1 MPRKPKKPCSHPGC
15 PRLTDDCYC
24 EVHRIQHRGDR
35 ESSSR
40 RGYNGKWQRARER
53 FLRKHPLCVK
63 CMEQGRYVKATVVD
77 HIRPHRG
84 DPVLFW
90 DENNWQPLCKPCHD
104 SKTWNE
110 DANPVY
116 HF

>member
-1 MPRKPKKPCSHPGC
+1 MPRKPKKPCHHPGC
-15 PRLTDDCYC
+15 PRLTDECYC
-24 EVHRIQHRGDR
+24 EVHKPLYQR
-35 ESSSR
+35 ENSSQ
-40 RGYNGKWQRARER
+40 RGYNGKWQKARAR
-53 FLRKHPLCVK
+53 FLRKHPFCVK
-63 CMEQGRYVKATVVD
+63 CMEQGRYEKATVGD

-84 DPVLFW
+84 DPILFW
-90 DENNWQPLCKPCHD
+90 DEDNWQSLCKPCHD